1 MDTNMLEL
9 VATVIVALITAV
21 VGPVLI
27 EFVKSKLENNKK
39 DEEDIVKNELEISCV
54 IMDELEEIREKL
66 NADRVW
72 ISVIHN
78 GGHFL
83 HSNKSIQKFS
93 VMYETQ
99 KIGVSAIGMVF
110 KNIPISLFSRSVE
123 QQLKGNIIYI
133 PNIDDPTVATYGL
146 KSGMESVGTK
156 ATISKGLFEIT
167 SDQLIGSIGVDYLSP
182 KNLTKNEIDY
192 FKLRGER
199 MSGFISTF
207 IKTI

>member
-1 MDTNMLEL
+1 MDTKMIEL
-9 VATVIVALITAV
+9 ITTIIVALITAV
-21 VGPVLI
+21 FGPVLI
-27 EFVKSKLENNKK
+27 EYTKSKIEKNKE
-39 DEEDIVKNELEISCV
+39 DEIDIVKNELEISCV

-93 VMYETQ
+93 IMYETQ
-99 KIGVSAIGMVF
+99 KVGVSAIGMVF

-133 PNIDDPTVATYGL
+133 PNIDDQTIATYGL

-156 ATISKGLFEIT
+156 ATISKGLFDIST
-167 SDQLIGSIGVDYLSP
+167 NQLIGSIGADYLSP
-182 KNLTKNEIDY
+182 KKLKDNEIEY

-207 IKTI
+207 IKSF